1 MPEKSQKWKHMNS
14 FLIILGKLFLI
25 AQPFYQK
32 QSWIIYSIVNSNL
45 ITTFIKVLRRFFK
58 RPDFLHIFKAPEV
71 LLLRI
76 RAIFS
81 VVPWKHKPNI
91 LTVGFFHLEYSCPG
105 DQKEVFWDFSE
116 LYLVYRKQKFSIS
129 ATRN

>member
-1 MPEKSQKWKHMNS
+1 MKTYE
-14 FLIILGKLFLI
+14 LIFNHSGETFLI

-32 QSWIIYSIVNSNL
+32 HSWIIYSIVNSNL

-76 RAIFS
+76 RAISS
-81 VVPWKHKPNI
+81 VVP
-91 LTVGFFHLEYSCPG
+91 
-105 DQKEVFWDFSE
+105 
-116 LYLVYRKQKFSIS
+116 
-129 ATRN
+129 